1 MSQKHESQVSDKLDF
16 TNFKVLSVSFNQL
29 EKVFVLILK
38 FAVLHILLVLLF
50 IDQFVVVVQT
60 LLDRMKF
67 MDFIFTFLVL
77 LLIFN
82 VSELVVNYI
91 FRQAKNP

>member
-77 LLIFN
+77 LLVFN
-82 VSELVVNYI
+82 VPELVVNYI